1 VAQFVT
7 TDAASLKALPSTLGV
22 PVGGVDVPGFGKL
35 GPFMIAAGWQH
46 VKFVKN
52 MRNQI
57 AHGRFAPPRSIC
69 TCRAKFTTCIYCVQC
84 DPVGFVLLRYG
95 YIPKRR

>member
-7 TDAASLKALPSTLGV
+7 IDVASLKALANTLGV

-52 MRNQI
+52 MQNRI
-57 AHGRFAPPRSIC
+57 AHGRFAPPRSIRTDGYRIQVC
-69 TCRAKFTTCIYCVQC
+69 
-84 DPVGFVLLRYG
+84 GF
-95 YIPKRR
+95 